1 MPASARIFDPV
12 CGGKYPWGT
21 IRIPH
26 RPQRPPGHRGL
37 LPRRLAD
44 LGMSVSRKI
53 CDAFLPVPKPVIAS
67 RHRRRSNPYS
77 RGNPSL
83 WSVPRDSFVPPGAR
97 YFCLQRQKY
106 PKTPLRNYVS
116 KDFLSRYAHP
126 CSNHSPRD
134 CANPA
139 LIARRGNC
147 RCVYIRSSTA
157 PQGHLPWQPLILRGP
172 GLARSAL

>member
-1 MPASARIFDPV
+1 MP
-12 CGGKYPWGT
+12 
-21 IRIPH
+21 
-26 RPQRPPGHRGL
+26 
-37 LPRRLAD
+37 
-44 LGMSVSRKI
+44 SVSEADEVSLRGPQ
-53 CDAFLPVPKPVIAS
+53 ARGNPYPPREGTEPLPYKSIVPSHSVGAGLCARPFPVIAS

-83 WSVPRDSFVPPGAR
+83 RSVPGDSFAPPGAR

-147 RCVYIRSSTA
+147 RCVYIRSYAA

-172 GLARSAL
+172 GLARSAQ